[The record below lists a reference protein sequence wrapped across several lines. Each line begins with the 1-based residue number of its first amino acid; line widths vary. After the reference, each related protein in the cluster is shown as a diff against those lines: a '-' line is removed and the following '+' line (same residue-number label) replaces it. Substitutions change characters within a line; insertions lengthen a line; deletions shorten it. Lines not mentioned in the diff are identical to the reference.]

1 MNKKHIFIIG
11 VAVFLML
18 FMLLKI
24 VFDDNG
30 VLDLYEVKKKI
41 SVIEA
46 TNEKLRLENTKL
58 ATIIERLKNDQ
69 KYVED
74 VARKELGMVGKDEI
88 IFKFKNEVQK
98 TKKAGQK

>member
-30 VLDLYEVKKKI
+30 VLDLYEVRKKI
-41 SVIEA
+41 NVIEA
-46 TNEKLRLENTKL
+46 TNEKLRLENKKL

-88 IFKFKNEVQK
+88 IFKFKNEVKK
-98 TKKAGQK
+98 TKKAGKK